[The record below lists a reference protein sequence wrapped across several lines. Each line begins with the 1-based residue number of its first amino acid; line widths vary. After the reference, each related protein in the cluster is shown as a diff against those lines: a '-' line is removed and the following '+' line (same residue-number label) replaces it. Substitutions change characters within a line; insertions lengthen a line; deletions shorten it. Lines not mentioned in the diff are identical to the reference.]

1 MHSHI
6 NFGYAWQWTYGYLVL
21 TGLALPLFL
30 LSWTRKWPKVLSAV
44 LGVVTLWSVVA
55 FLAVRFGL
63 DMNGRMQM
71 PTESF
76 LKSGTGRVL
85 DIGAGT
91 GRSTLMVL
99 EARPHTSVVALD
111 KFSDEYVQHFGNA
124 GSAPVTDQGRERLL
138 LNLKAAGVDQ
148 RASIEAA
155 DMRQLPFVPATFDA
169 IVSAYTFEHVDRM
182 GRRQALA
189 EAFRVL
195 KPGGEFLLMVLAKD
209 AWLTVA
215 WGPIA
220 MHGRLP
226 RKSDWEGSMHAAGFE
241 IAEAG
246 TRPATLYFLARKP

>member
-1 MHSHI
+1 MHSHR

-30 LSWTRKWPKVLSAV
+30 LSWAWKWPKLLAAV
-44 LGVVTLWSVVA
+44 LALVTIWSIAA
-55 FLAVRFGL
+55 FAAMRFGL
-63 DMNGRMQM
+63 DINGRMQM
-71 PTESF
+71 PTQSS
-76 LKSGTGRVL
+76 LKADSGRVL

-99 EARPHTSVVALD
+99 EARPHTFVVALD

-124 GSAPVTDQGRERLL
+124 GRSPVPDQGRERLL

-155 DMRQLPFVPATFDA
+155 DMRQLPFGPATFDA
-169 IVSAYTFEHVDRM
+169 IVSAYTFEHVGRI
-182 GRRQALA
+182 GRRQAMA

-226 RKSDWEGSMHAAGFE
+226 GKSDWEGSLHDAGFAV
-241 IAEAG
+241 AEAG